1 MTNEKG
7 TDTSEAANFET
18 LPAGPNV
25 QMHFAHNVTATS
37 AELVAAVNP
46 KETPTECYFEYGTTQ
61 ALGSVAPCEDGI
73 LEGDELVKV
82 HAKISGLK
90 PNTTYQVRVEAFNEK
105 GSARGGEGEHH
116 NFTTAEGNKAPIVN
130 KVTPKKASAAGGN
143 TVKIN
148 GEFFEEVTAVDFGFA
163 EAKIEKVEAGNVNK
177 EGVIEVIAPP
187 GVGKVDITVFTAH
200 NGSSAITS
208 KDVYEYGKSFITSLS
223 PNEGPASGG
232 TEVTVEGAGF
242 ELGHGTEFVFGKVKA
257 TSVECASTTSC
268 VVIAPPA
275 EVKLKH
281 KVPTPKLGAVSVY
294 PVVNGVK
301 GKGVKFTY
309 K

>member
-1 MTNEKG
+1 
-7 TDTSEAANFET
+7 
-18 LPAGPNV
+18 
-25 QMHFAHNVTATS
+25 MHFAHNVTATS

-46 KETPTECYFEYGTTQ
+46 EESPDGMLFEYGTTQ
-61 ALGSVAPCEDGI
+61 ALGKVAPCEKSPG
-73 LEGDELVKV
+73 EGDELVKV
-82 HAKISGLK
+82 DAKISGLT

-148 GEFFEEVTAVDFGFA
+148 GENFEEVTAVDFGFA
-163 EAKIEKVEAGNVNK
+163 EAHIVKVENGNVNK

-187 GVGKVDITVFTAH
+187 GATGTVDVTVFTAH

-208 KDVYEYGKSFITSLS
+208 KDHYQYGKSFITSLS

-257 TSVECASTTSC
+257 TSVGMLLTTTC
-268 VVIAPPA
+268 VVVAPPA
-275 EVKLKH
+275 R
-281 KVPTPKLGAVSVY
+281 SS
-294 PVVNGVK
+294 
-301 GKGVKFTY
+301 
-309 K
+309 